1 MTAAVAERPLENIA
15 NNSSS
20 NRAERRADLR
30 KRRYL
35 GREVNWAESR
45 LKRCRDCGRVAIT
58 PGGSVVVRESGGVGG
73 FAGLSTCGS
82 VWACGVCNAK
92 IMARRQLEIG
102 AAVEVWKAAGGEVAF
117 GTMTMRHWSG
127 HRLEDLWSALSKA
140 WGKVTA
146 GSSWQ
151 RDKQRFGIAGW
162 LRVVEVTF
170 GENGWHVHIHSLFF
184 LEPATE
190 APGLE
195 APALEALKNSMHGR
209 WAAALKGLGLPS
221 PLVAGQDLRMLDGAA
236 DEQLSRYFTKA
247 VQQAKRI
254 GLELTSTQTKTARG
268 VHGTRSVWSFLD
280 DVIDQGDADSLDRW
294 HEFQRGSKGR
304 RQLTWS
310 QGIRELLGLRAEKSD
325 EEVAGE
331 ELGTKADD
339 LVLITAA
346 GWRVVIACRLMVPIL
361 EIVEKQGLSGVRAL
375 LDVSGVE
382 YSLIGERAA

>member
-1 MTAAVAERPLENIA
+1 MTTARVAERPLENIA
-15 NNSSS
+15 NNSSP
-20 NRAERRADLR
+20 NRAERRSDLR

-58 PGGSVVVRESGGVGG
+58 PGGSVAVRESGGVGG

-102 AAVEVWKAAGGEVAF
+102 AAVEVWKASGGEVAF

-140 WGKVTA
+140 WGRVT
-146 GSSWQ
+146 GGKSWL
-151 RDKQRFGIAGW
+151 RDKQRHGIAGW

-184 LEPATE
+184 LESSTV
-190 APGLE
+190 APDLE
-195 APALEALKNSMHGR
+195 LLKGSMFGR
-209 WAAALKGLGLPS
+209 WSAALKSLGLPS
-221 PLVAGQDLRMLDGAA
+221 PLAGGQDLRILDGAA

-247 VQQAKRI
+247 VHQAKRI
-254 GLELTSTQTKTARG
+254 GLEFTSTQTKTARG

-280 DVIDQGDADSLDRW
+280 DVIDQGDADALDRW

-310 QGIRELLGLRAEKSD
+310 QGLRERLGLRAEKSD

-331 ELGTKADD
+331 ELGTKEDD

-346 GWRVVIACRLMVPIL
+346 GWRVVIAGRLMVPIL
-361 EIVEKQGLSGVRAL
+361 EIVEREGLSGVRAL
-375 LDVSGVE
+375 LDVAGVE
-382 YSLIGERAA
+382 YESIGEKAA